1 MVAKCFRYVDYIFFC
16 VEHLHKIK
24 SSKRD
29 SVWKK
34 LVKFKLKE
42 TVCKSHC
49 LSVASCEFAG
59 RRGLEFL
66 SFCNRNRLGA
76 FIFVM
81 THLPRL
87 DHRRLYPFA
96 SRAFALSLRV
106 TVLGKFLVAFGC
118 GTWKVP
124 LRKIIYV

>member
-1 MVAKCFRYVDYIFFC
+1 M
-16 VEHLHKIK
+16 HKIK

-34 LVKFKLKE
+34 LVKFKPKE
-42 TVCKSHC
+42 TGCKSHC
-49 LSVASCEFAG
+49 LSEASCEFVG

-81 THLPRL
+81 TYLHKL
-87 DHRRLYPFA
+87 DLRMLYQFD
-96 SRAFALSLRV
+96 SLRSLRV
-106 TVLGKFLVAFGC
+106 TVVGRVVVRLTPEKREFSV
-118 GTWKVP
+118 KVNGSRLLP
-124 LRKIIYV
+124 LQG

>member
-1 MVAKCFRYVDYIFFC
+1 MFFYIK
-16 VEHLHKIK
+16 HLHKIK

-34 LVKFKLKE
+34 LVKFKPKE
-42 TVCKSHC
+42 TGCKSHC
-49 LSVASCEFAG
+49 LSEASCEFAG

-81 THLPRL
+81 TYLHKL
-87 DHRRLYPFA
+87 DLRRLC
-96 SRAFALSLRV
+96 
-106 TVLGKFLVAFGC
+106 TDDFLAEMG
-118 GTWKVP
+118 
-124 LRKIIYV
+124 